1 MKITKC
7 IDSGSEYCPCNL
19 ALCGECL
26 LCSQLKGEK
35 FCDCCNWNGVCI
47 YQEFISNNSMPKE
60 GRKTYKSKI
69 LKKIFIEENL
79 LELELEITHGLA
91 NSLINPGSFIFIL
104 DEDKNF
110 YDIPISVM
118 ETDKEKNTIKI
129 LIEIKGIKTKR
140 ILNSLDKDEIKIK
153 APYWNGIFG
162 VDNIMNLKDSKAII
176 IAKSIGI
183 APIVPVIRK
192 LKQNNN
198 EIMVYVDTN
207 DTKYNFLESV
217 IEKYDCNLSKI
228 TIMNNG
234 NLTEEMKYIL
244 KDQIKNN
251 ISLIYTA
258 GADILTKLTI
268 DFVDKEATRKIK
280 LSCCNNFKMC
290 CGEGICGA
298 CTIRYKGGVVR
309 RYCKEQV
316 EPRELFEG
324 RRYI

>member
-19 ALCGECL
+19 AVCGECI

-60 GRKTYKSKI
+60 GRKIFKSKI
-69 LKKIFIEENL
+69 LNKLFIEENL

-91 NSLINPGSFIFIL
+91 NSLINPGSFIFII
-104 DEDKNF
+104 DEEKNF
-110 YDIPISVM
+110 YNIPISVM

-140 ILNSLDKDEIKIK
+140 ILNCLDKGEIKIK

-162 VDNIMNLKDSKAII
+162 IDNIMSLKDSKAII

-183 APIVPVIRK
+183 APIIPVIRK

-198 EIMVYVDTN
+198 DVTVYVDISN
-207 DTKYNFLESV
+207 EKYDFLEE
-217 IEKYDCNLSKI
+217 IIKKYDCNLNKT

-234 NLTEEMKYIL
+234 SLTEEMRYIL
-244 KDQIKNN
+244 QDKINN
-251 ISLIYTA
+251 NMDLIYTA
-258 GADILTKLTI
+258 GADILTKLII
-268 DFVDKEATRKIK
+268 DFIDKEEGRKIK
-280 LSCCNNFKMC
+280 LACCNNFKMC